1 MGAVAYLT
9 SPCATDRMPSGVPY
23 IIGNEFAE
31 RFSFYGMRAVLF
43 AFMTTA
49 LVTHDGAKDL
59 MSEA

>member
-1 MGAVAYLT
+1 M
-9 SPCATDRMPSGVPY
+9 PY

-49 LVTHDGAKDL
+49 LVNHEGAPDL
-59 MSEA
+59 MSDAKASEWVHYFNTTV